1 VIQNIVQSSSA
12 WAGLAGG
19 SPVDE
24 VEAVRIISGEPPGV
38 ITSLKSKCTN
48 PVGNDRTKTLAVIEK
63 HCAFFFEVADKTQL
77 RQRARSP
84 LAAGEAEPSPLL

>member
-1 VIQNIVQSSSA
+1 
-12 WAGLAGG
+12 
-19 SPVDE
+19 
-24 VEAVRIISGEPPGV
+24 
-38 ITSLKSKCTN
+38 
-48 PVGNDRTKTLAVIEK
+48 VIEK

>member
-1 VIQNIVQSSSA
+1 LSPCLHEEGYRKNTAGMLYLLYRSIVQSSSA

-38 ITSLKSKCTN
+38 ITSLKSKRTN

-63 HCAFFFEVADKTQL
+63 HSVL
-77 RQRARSP
+77 
-84 LAAGEAEPSPLL
+84 